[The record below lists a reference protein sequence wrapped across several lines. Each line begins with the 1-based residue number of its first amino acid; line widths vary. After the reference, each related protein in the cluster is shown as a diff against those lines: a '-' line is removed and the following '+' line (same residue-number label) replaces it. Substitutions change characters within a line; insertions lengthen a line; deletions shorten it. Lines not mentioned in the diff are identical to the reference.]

1 VLFDFYNHRYGISRT
16 AWRVMVRV
24 GSDGPLSGR
33 EVGQLTTM
41 DAVQVTRAIN
51 ELAELG
57 LVSRRTDPNDRRRI
71 VLRLSAKGEAA
82 YAAIVPK
89 ALDLEKWLLSGLTP
103 SELKALRSASARLY
117 KKVSKMVQ

>member
-1 VLFDFYNHRYGISRT
+1 MSLV

-33 EVGQLTTM
+33 EVGRLATM

-57 LVSRRTDPNDRRRI
+57 LINRRIDPDDRRRI

-82 YAAIVPK
+82 YEKIVPK
-89 ALDLEKWLLSGLTP
+89 AIELEKWLLAELTP
-103 SELKALRSASARLY
+103 SELKILRSVSARLL
-117 KKVSKMVQ
+117 KKICEAV